1 MLKTAC
7 NDAEVLEF
15 TREAMK
21 HYAQHLET
29 EAAAADGGLTPRTAA
44 RRYNIRYDHSKL
56 LGLLFSC
63 AAHESITCRP

>member
-1 MLKTAC
+1 MLETAC

-21 HYAQHLET
+21 HYARHLET

-44 RRYNIRYDHSKL
+44 RRYNIRYGHSKSLLLL
-56 LGLLFSC
+56 LGC
-63 AAHESITCRP
+63 AAQKSITCGP